1 MMSEHEN
8 FQVKNCG
15 TFTNKEYP
23 FLHVTPN
30 FLCSCDCCGLGC
42 GEVKCPFC
50 IDSLDFESYALK
62 KSSCLEK
69 IESDFILKK
78 DHDYY
83 HQVQQQLH
91 TTKHNYCDFVV
102 CAFSNNSAK
111 FICERILPNN
121 SSWETQVPKL
131 SLFWH
136 TCILPK
142 ILGRWYTRNLD
153 LTIESSLDPN
163 CECYCRK
170 KTMNLLLLVPI
181 QDALFPNFTCLLW
194 PFRRYLKLGTV
205 HTAENFQNLNGKK
218 IKKCI
223 R

>member
-1 MMSEHEN
+1 MKISKSKTVVHLY
-8 FQVKNCG
+8 
-15 TFTNKEYP
+15 NKEHP
-23 FLHVTPN
+23 FLHATPS

-50 IDSLDFESYALK
+50 IDSLDFESYVLK

-69 IESDFILKK
+69 IEFDFILKK

-91 TTKHNYCDFVV
+91 TTTHNYCDFVV
-102 CAFSNNSAK
+102 YAFNNNSAK
-111 FICERILPNN
+111 FICERILPNY
-121 SSWETQVPKL
+121 SFWETQVPKQ

-136 TCILPK
+136 TCILPE
-142 ILGRWYTRNLD
+142 ILGKWYTRKLN

-163 CECYCRK
+163 CECYSRK
-170 KTMNLLLLVPI
+170 KTTNLLLLVPI
-181 QDALFPNFTCLLW
+181 QDALFPNFTCLVW

-223 R
+223 S